1 VKAVLIKDKI
11 ILSRCFFTKWE
22 FLLFANAFLAV
33 VPFSSLSR
41 HLICSSPTLSFI
53 SPAIFLYSL
62 PAFFTFLVSGIFEFF
77 ILILATNFI
86 LYF

>member
-1 VKAVLIKDKI
+1 MADVSMVERWQSCWGDEL
-11 ILSRCFFTKWE
+11 RP

-53 SPAIFLYSL
+53 SPAIFVHSL
-62 PAFFTFLVSGIFEFF
+62 PAFFTFLVLVFLNFHFF
-77 ILILATNFI
+77 KS
-86 LYF
+86 

>member
-1 VKAVLIKDKI
+1 MAPPVAFVPSAKLQNKYSAISQNKY
-11 ILSRCFFTKWE
+11 SRQ

-62 PAFFTFLVSGIFEFF
+62 PAFFTFLVLVFLNFHFF
-77 ILILATNFI
+77 KS
-86 LYF
+86 